1 MALLLRGAATP
12 TSQHSPLLLVVAEEG
27 AVVGGVGVVEE
38 GEEEALAELQG
49 EGELAAQLPHAVEE
63 EEEERRLLLQPRVGV
78 GRAGAAEVEGVA
90 GLRDPKKAG

>member
-1 MALLLRGAATP
+1 MALLLRGAAIP

-38 GEEEALAELQG
+38 GEEEALTKLQG

-78 GRAGAAEVEGVA
+78 GRASAAEVEGVA